1 MPLRFA
7 NLCPTNTCTCM
18 SQARDVPNMNCTVL
32 LVVACPAIGCVV
44 EDGSEFR
51 EHSQNLTN
59 LREISVLRAFRAVF
73 EEKMDALQRN
83 RV

>member
-1 MPLRFA
+1 M
-7 NLCPTNTCTCM
+7 
-18 SQARDVPNMNCTVL
+18 
-32 LVVACPAIGCVV
+32 VVACPAIGCVV
-44 EDGSEFR
+44 EDGSELR

>member
-1 MPLRFA
+1 M
-7 NLCPTNTCTCM
+7 
-18 SQARDVPNMNCTVL
+18 
-32 LVVACPAIGCVV
+32 VVACPAIGCVV